1 MNSLL
6 RDLKQYTNDLEIAL
20 VNKEQSKAPI
30 SGMISHHGIMV
41 PMTEELRATI
51 DSQHH
56 ERISR
61 IIKNLEKTVDHMK
74 SDMELK

>member
-1 MNSLL
+1 MNSIL

-30 SGMISHHGIMV
+30 SGMISHQGIMI
-41 PMTEELRATI
+41 PMTEELRVTI

-56 ERISR
+56 EKINR

-74 SDMELK
+74 SDLELK